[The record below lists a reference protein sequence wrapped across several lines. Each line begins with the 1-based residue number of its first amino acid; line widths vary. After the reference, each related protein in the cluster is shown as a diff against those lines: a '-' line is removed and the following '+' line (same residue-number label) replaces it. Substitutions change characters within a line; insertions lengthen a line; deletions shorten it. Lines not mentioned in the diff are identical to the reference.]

1 MRIPITLDSLERDYG
16 QRRDNSNLLE
26 GCECPTIQ
34 EHYIAHILDSLERDY
49 QLRVPVTID
58 KIDDGD
64 EGSFKYYYTWD
75 VFLGPE
81 VGLVIQADGANGHGT
96 KYSLSDDLFQC
107 SRFDFIK
114 NILHVE
120 VETEEEIRE
129 LIIKALSNMTDS

>member
-1 MRIPITLDSLERDYG
+1 MSKDHNTPIM
-16 QRRDNSNLLE
+16 
-26 GCECPTIQ
+26 ECNECLSVQ
-34 EHYIAHILDSLERDY
+34 EHYIANILDSLGRDY
-49 QLRVPVTID
+49 QLRVSVTID

-64 EGSFKYYYTWD
+64 VDSFKYYYTWD

-107 SRFDFIK
+107 HRFDFLK

-129 LIIKALSNMTDS
+129 LIIRALNNMDDS